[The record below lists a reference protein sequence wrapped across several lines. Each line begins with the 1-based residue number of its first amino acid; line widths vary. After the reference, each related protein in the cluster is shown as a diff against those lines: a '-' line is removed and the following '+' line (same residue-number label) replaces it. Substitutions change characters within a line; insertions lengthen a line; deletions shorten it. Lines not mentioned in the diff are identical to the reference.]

1 MKVFTKEEV
10 AQRNGKNGN
19 PAYVIFKGKVYDVS
33 ASFLWKD
40 GIHQVLHSAGVDLT
54 NALEQAPHG
63 GDVLEKFPVVGIV
76 LSAGRSQTP
85 SKP

>member
-1 MKVFTKEEV
+1 MKVLTKEEV
-10 AQRNGKNGN
+10 AQYNGKNGN

-33 ASFLWKD
+33 SSFLWKD
-40 GIHQVLHSAGVDLT
+40 GIHQVFHSAGVDLT

-63 GDVLEKFPVVGIV
+63 GDVLEKFPVVGIIP
-76 LSAGRSQTP
+76 SAGKSQTP